1 MKNKLLSK
9 FIKLK
14 VADLKNEAHFKYKQ
28 YRYLFSTLLKGS
40 KQSFFKNYFQT
51 NINDLKNTWK
61 DIKKLVSLKI
71 ASKVVSSTVLENN
84 ITLIKPKGIA
94 T

>member
-14 VADLKNEAHFKYKQ
+14 DTGLKSEAHFKYKQ
-28 YRYLFSTLLKGS
+28 YRNLITTLLKRS
-40 KQSFFKNYFQT
+40 KQSYFTNYFQT

-61 DIKKLVSLKI
+61 DIKRVTSLKRTLHSVPSALI
-71 ASKVVSSTVLENN
+71 EN
-84 ITLIKPKGIA
+84 IFY
-94 T
+94 